1 MKFKNFKYD
10 FIFNTYILF
19 IMKLFKLITILLLSF
34 NPLIFYSQN
43 EFSKWYFGVYAG
55 LDFATSPPTILTNGA
70 LSTGEGCASISDN
83 SGNLLFY
90 GNSIG
95 LYNSSHSAMANG
107 SGLFGNSSTTQGI
120 VIVKQP
126 NSNTIYYVFT
136 LDQTGQSNGAR
147 YSIVDMALAAGL
159 GSVTV
164 KNATLYTPSCE
175 KQVAVRHCNGR
186 DVWIVS
192 HEYNT
197 NNFRSY
203 LLTSAGLNT
212 TAIITSIGETA
223 GQGNTNGLI
232 STAGHMKISPDG
244 KKLALAISGV
254 SVPNNLGLGGFQ
266 LFDFDASSGVVSNSL
281 ILLNALNTFGNPYG
295 IEFSPDGN
303 KLYGATQPSL
313 SSIAGTIYQWDI
325 CLQFSTAIIASQYSL
340 SLGTNINLGALQ
352 RAIDNKI
359 YLVNAGPGLP
369 QTLHV
374 INNPNLVG
382 TAMGFTLNG
391 QSVAPKQTSQCLPNF
406 INPYT
411 KPTPALFTNSLS
423 CQKVTFAVPPVTTFS
438 SGCSSTPYPPSGY
451 LWDFG
456 ETASGATNTSTLS
469 NPVHT
474 YSALGTYTVQLI
486 LLNNCT
492 NDTLKKVINITT
504 LGPTPAVSGPSV
516 ICRGEKY
523 VYTASGGSTYLWANN
538 NATSFT
544 QTLAPTTTTSYT
556 VSATTNGCTLS
567 KTFTV
572 TVNPCTGIEAY
583 QNNGLW
589 QVFPNPFKDVLSI
602 EAALVTTSG
611 GAANTSNVLR
621 LVNVLGEEL
630 ISVYFENKIDLDMTN
645 LSKGIYFVQLL
656 DKNKLL
662 FSKKVIKE

>member
-1 MKFKNFKYD
+1 MKKIKS
-10 FIFNTYILF
+10 ILF
-19 IMKLFKLITILLLSF
+19 LLILFSSSILF
-34 NPLIFYSQN
+34 SQN
-43 EFSKWYFGVYAG
+43 EFSKWYFGSSAG
-55 LDFATSPPTILTNGA
+55 LDFSTTPPTILTNGA
-70 LSTGEGCASISDN
+70 LNAAEGCATISDSN
-83 SGNLLFY
+83 GNLLFY
-90 GNSIG
+90 GNPNYIV
-95 LYNSSHSAMANG
+95 NSTHSLMANG
-107 SGLFGNSSTTQGI
+107 SGLLGNLSTTQGL
-120 VIVKQP
+120 VTVKQP
-126 NSNTIYYVFT
+126 GNNSLYYAFTI
-136 LDQTGQSNGAR
+136 DQAGGANGAR

-175 KQVAVRHCNGR
+175 KQVAVRHCNGK

-192 HEYNT
+192 HEYGT
-197 NNFRSY
+197 NNFRAY
-203 LLTSAGLNT
+203 LLTSNGLNPT
-212 TAIITSIGETA
+212 PVITAIGETP

-232 STAGHMKISPDG
+232 SAIGHMKVSPDG
-244 KKLALAISGV
+244 KKLALAVYGA
-254 SVPNNLGLGGFQ
+254 SVPSTLGLGGFQ
-266 LFDFDASSGVVSNSL
+266 LFDFDASSGVISNSL
-281 ILLNALNTFGNPYG
+281 ILLNSTNSIGSPYG
-295 IEFSPDGN
+295 IEFSQDGT
-303 KLYGATQPSL
+303 KLYGTASPSINNMPATL
-313 SSIAGTIYQWDI
+313 YQWDI
-325 CLQFSTAIIASQYSL
+325 CSQFTTAIIASQYSI
-340 SLGTNINLGALQ
+340 NIGNIGANALQ
-352 RAIDNKI
+352 RGIDNKI
-359 YLVNAGPGLP
+359 YMAQAGPGIVQSLN
-369 QTLHV
+369 V
-374 INNPNLVG
+374 INNPNNTGSNMNYVS
-382 TAMGFTLNG
+382 AG
-391 QSVAPKQTSQCLPNF
+391 QSIGSQQCKQGLPNY

-411 KPTPALFTNSLS
+411 KPTPAPLSNSIA

-456 ETASGATNTSTLS
+456 EASSGAANSSTLT

-538 NATSFT
+538 NATTAT

-602 EAALVTTSG
+602 EASQMPTSG
-611 GAANTSNVLR
+611 GAANTSKLIR

-630 ISVYFENKIDLDMTN
+630 ISVYFENKINLDMTN

-656 DKNKLL
+656 DKNKVL

>member
-1 MKFKNFKYD
+1 MKKIKIISTLFLV
-10 FIFNTYILF
+10 FNSSLF
-19 IMKLFKLITILLLSF
+19 F
-34 NPLIFYSQN
+34 SQN
-43 EFSKWYFGVYAG
+43 EFSKWYFGSFAG
-55 LDFATSPPTILTNGA
+55 LDFATSPPTILTNGSLNTA
-70 LSTGEGCASISDN
+70 EGCATISDN
-83 SGNLLFY
+83 TSNLLFY
-90 GNSIG
+90 TTGVTV
-95 LYNSSHSAMANG
+95 YNSSHAIMANG
-107 SGLFGNSSTTQGI
+107 MGLAGNLSTTQSA

-126 NSNTIYYVFT
+126 GANTLYYIFT
-136 LDQTGQSNGAR
+136 IDQAGGGNGYR
-147 YSIVDMALAAGL
+147 YSIVDMSLAAGL

-164 KNATLYTPSCE
+164 KNATLYAPSCE

-186 DVWIVS
+186 DVWIIS
-192 HEYNT
+192 HEYNS
-197 NNFRSY
+197 NSFRSY
-203 LLTSAGLNT
+203 LLTSAGLNLT
-212 TAIITSIGETA
+212 PIITSIGEVA

-244 KKLALAISGV
+244 KKLALAIAGV

-266 LFDFDASSGVVSNSL
+266 LFDFDASSGVISNSL
-281 ILLNALNTFGNPYG
+281 ILLNAPNTVGNPYG
-295 IEFSPDGN
+295 IEFSADGS
-303 KLYGATQPSL
+303 KLYANPQPPNPTIAASL
-313 SSIAGTIYQWDI
+313 YQWDI
-325 CLQFSTAIIASQYSL
+325 CSQFSTAIIASQYSIN
-340 SLGTNINLGALQ
+340 LGTNIALGALQ
-352 RAIDNKI
+352 RAINDKI

-374 INNPNLVG
+374 INNPNATG
-382 TAMGFTLNG
+382 AAMGFTLNG
-391 QSVAPKQTSQCLPNF
+391 QSIAPKNCTQGLPNY

-411 KPTPALFTNSLS
+411 KPTPAPLTNTIA
-423 CQKVTFAVPPVTTFS
+423 CQKVNFGVPVTSFS

-456 ETASGATNTSTLS
+456 EASSGAANTSTLT
-469 NPVHT
+469 NPAHT

-523 VYTASGGSTYLWANN
+523 VYAASGGSTYLWANN
-538 NATSFT
+538 NSTTAT

-583 QNNGLW
+583 ENNGLW

-602 EAALVTTSG
+602 EAALVITSG
-611 GAANTSNVLR
+611 GASNTSNVMR

-645 LSKGIYFVQLL
+645 FNKGIYFVQLL
-656 DKNKLL
+656 DKNKVL

>member
-1 MKFKNFKYD
+1 MKKIKS
-10 FIFNTYILF
+10 ILF
-19 IMKLFKLITILLLSF
+19 LLILFSASIHF
-34 NPLIFYSQN
+34 SQN
-43 EFSKWYFGVYAG
+43 EFSKWYFGGFAG
-55 LDFATSPPTILTNGA
+55 LDFSTSPPTILTNGA
-70 LSTGEGCASISDN
+70 LNTSSGCATICDN
-83 SGNLLFY
+83 AGNLLFY
-90 GNSIG
+90 GDGTGI
-95 LYNSSHSAMANG
+95 YNSNHTAMANG
-107 SGLFGNSSTTQGI
+107 GPLFGNSSTTQGL

-126 NSNTIYYVFT
+126 GNNTFFYVFT
-136 LDQTGQSNGAR
+136 LDQAGGSNGAR

-186 DVWIVS
+186 DLWIVS

-203 LLTSAGLNT
+203 LLTSSGLNLSPVI
-212 TAIITSIGETA
+212 TAIGETP
-223 GQGNTNGLI
+223 GQGLTNGLI
-232 STAGHMKISPDG
+232 SAIGHMKISPDG
-244 KKLALAISGV
+244 RRLAYAAYGQSLPS
-254 SVPNNLGLGGFQ
+254 SLGLGGFQ
-266 LFDFDASSGVVSNSL
+266 LFDFDASSGVISNSL
-281 ILLNALNTFGNPYG
+281 ILLNATNSIGSPYG
-295 IEFSPDGN
+295 IEFSQDGT
-303 KLYGATQPSL
+303 KLYGTANPSTNNMPATL
-313 SSIAGTIYQWDI
+313 YQWDI
-325 CLQFSTAIIASQYSL
+325 CSQFTTAIIASQYSI
-340 SLGTNINLGALQ
+340 NIGNIGANALQ
-352 RAIDNKI
+352 RGIDNKI
-359 YLVNAGPGLP
+359 YMARAGPGIVQSLN
-369 QTLHV
+369 V
-374 INNPNLVG
+374 INNPNNTGSNMNYVS
-382 TAMGFTLNG
+382 AG
-391 QSVAPKQTSQCLPNF
+391 QSIGSQQCKQGLPNY
-406 INPYT
+406 INSYV
-411 KPTPALFTNSLS
+411 KPNYSLVPLTNTIA
-423 CQKVTFAVPPVTTFS
+423 CQKVNFGVPVTSFS

-456 ETASGATNTSTLS
+456 EAASGAANTSTLT

-486 LLNNCT
+486 LFNNCT

-538 NATSFT
+538 NATTAT

-589 QVFPNPFKDVLSI
+589 QVFPNPFKDVLSV
-602 EAALVTTSG
+602 EASQVSTSS
-611 GAANTSNVLR
+611 GAANTSKVLR

-656 DKNKLL
+656 DKNKVL